1 MRSFIKI
8 VFCLCLLSFPN
19 FPGYLWL
26 RFETIMYE
34 ETMVTN
40 PEIFVWFGQNSFKV
54 VLYDDQIKSVSGS
67 MHLANPMTYFV
78 TNAIVSKSSTFL

>member
-1 MRSFIKI
+1 MRL
-8 VFCLCLLSFPN
+8 LC
-19 FPGYLWL
+19 
-26 RFETIMYE
+26 MK
-34 ETMVTN
+34 ETMVTY

>member
-1 MRSFIKI
+1 MRL
-8 VFCLCLLSFPN
+8 LC
-19 FPGYLWL
+19 
-26 RFETIMYE
+26 MK
-34 ETMVTN
+34 ETMVTY

-67 MHLANPMTYFV
+67 VYLANPMAYFV